1 MNSAILPAIL
11 PRASPSGRDG
21 NTEIKGGEDFSGIL
35 RGFDTENESI
45 SSVIDEE
52 KAEKNRLIEILNNLL
67 IGLAFDGGYSKQA
80 IGLDI
85 EDSAP
90 DILNLSSVK
99 LEDVLLQFI
108 QFKGALSANSLETQ
122 KQGTT
127 IQDVDNLLMNLISKN
142 KTSNLSIESG
152 IQDQGD
158 NTTTLKGIRDI
169 IIRLIGMEDLA
180 KHSGGEGELKGARDL
195 DIMSKFPD
203 IKEGEVSLRA
213 SPLRTGISPTPL
225 TSELPLNSTEPGT
238 VFRVLE
244 DRVLTRIVDKVGIH
258 FIKNSKG
265 EVRINLDPP
274 SLGSLRIHISV
285 ENQLVKAN
293 IITEAPIVKGII
305 ETNLGQLKDALL
317 QHGLEVD
324 RFTVS
329 VGDNQNRSDNRYGRP
344 SFAEMNSLSAAGE
357 LGGLEDDSRTL
368 LSGMNI
374 VDIFV

>member
-11 PRASPSGRDG
+11 PQPSIPSGRDG
-21 NTEIKGGEDFSGIL
+21 KTEIKGGEDFSGIL

-52 KAEKNRLIEILNNLL
+52 KGEKNRLIEILNNLL

-80 IGLDI
+80 IGLNI

-90 DILNLSSVK
+90 DILNPSSVK
-99 LEDVLLQFI
+99 LEDVLLKFI
-108 QFKGALSANSLETQ
+108 QFKGAFSANSLETQ

-127 IQDVDNLLMNLISKN
+127 IQDVDNFLINLFSKN
-142 KTSNLSIESG
+142 KTPNLSIESG
-152 IQDQGD
+152 IQDHGD

-169 IIRLIGMEDLA
+169 IIRLIGVEDLG
-180 KHSGGEGELKGARDL
+180 KHSGEELKGAQDL

-213 SPLRTGISPTPL
+213 SPPRTGISPTPL
-225 TSELPLNSTEPGT
+225 ASEPPLNSTEPRT

-244 DRVLTRIVDKVGIH
+244 DRVLTRIADKVGIH

-329 VGDNQNRSDNRYGRP
+329 VGDNQNRPDNRYERP